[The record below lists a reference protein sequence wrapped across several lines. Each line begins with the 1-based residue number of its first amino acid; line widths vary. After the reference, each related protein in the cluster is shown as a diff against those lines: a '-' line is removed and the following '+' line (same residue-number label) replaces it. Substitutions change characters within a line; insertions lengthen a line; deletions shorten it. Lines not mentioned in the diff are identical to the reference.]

1 MKYEFQDLFDELSG
15 FIDYLNESTT
25 FSERDSSLSF
35 RENYF
40 LERDYR
46 DNPEYQNISIY
57 SEDMTTMKKLEQV
70 LTRLLS
76 NNIKALDYN
85 KVLSTQTTEYMKDD
99 NSYTKDFQLDLKHNM
114 TFTQVIKLIENEY
127 IRDNFKGFENFK
139 ITISSSDK
147 YYNRVTENS
156 MPAFIYHM
164 EYNKNSQLTKNGFI
178 YLSLVSTGEW
188 MFDLDRYESVLYTL
202 LLIARNANEFR
213 ELGLR
218 INFDRYR
225 I

>member
-1 MKYEFQDLFDELSG
+1 
-15 FIDYLNESTT
+15 
-25 FSERDSSLSF
+25 
-35 RENYF
+35 
-40 LERDYR
+40 
-46 DNPEYQNISIY
+46 
-57 SEDMTTMKKLEQV
+57 
-70 LTRLLS
+70 
-76 NNIKALDYN
+76 
-85 KVLSTQTTEYMKDD
+85 
-99 NSYTKDFQLDLKHNM
+99 
-114 TFTQVIKLIENEY
+114 
-127 IRDNFKGFENFK
+127 
-139 ITISSSDK
+139 
-147 YYNRVTENS
+147 
-156 MPAFIYHM
+156 M

>member
-127 IRDNFKGFENFK
+127 IRDNFKGLK
-139 ITISSSDK
+139 ILKLRLVQAINTTI
-147 YYNRVTENS
+147 E
-156 MPAFIYHM
+156 
-164 EYNKNSQLTKNGFI
+164 
-178 YLSLVSTGEW
+178 
-188 MFDLDRYESVLYTL
+188 
-202 LLIARNANEFR
+202 
-213 ELGLR
+213 
-218 INFDRYR
+218 
-225 I
+225 